1 MRAGL
6 CAAAVAALM
15 LGSGAAGAA
24 CKPGPTRD
32 CINLDLV
39 PQITE
44 QIAGG
49 TQSATPSKR
58 TNETAAKP
66 AYTGPIVGLTPTVRP
81 TPTVGYRWS
90 LD

>member
-1 MRAGL
+1 MRAGV
-6 CAAAVAALM
+6 CAAVVAALIFA
-15 LGSGAAGAA
+15 SGAAGAA
-24 CKPGPTRD
+24 CKPGPSRD

-39 PQITE
+39 PQITQ
-44 QIAGG
+44 QIAGD
-49 TQSATPSKR
+49 ALAAPSKR

-66 AYTGPIVGLTPTVRP
+66 AYTGPIVGLAPTVRP

>member
-6 CAAAVAALM
+6 CAAVTAALV
-15 LGSGAAGAA
+15 LGTGAAGAA

-49 TQSATPSKR
+49 TRTTAPSKQ
-58 TNETAAKP
+58 TTDTAAKP

>member
-1 MRAGL
+1 MRVGL
-6 CAAAVAALM
+6 CAAVVAALIFA
-15 LGSGAAGAA
+15 SGAAGAA
-24 CKPGPTRD
+24 CKPGPSRD

-39 PQITE
+39 PQIT
-44 QIAGG
+44 QRIAGD
-49 TQSATPSKR
+49 TQAAAPSKR
-58 TNETAAKP
+58 TNQTTVKP